1 MQDGNPFTVLGLT
14 IDAEDAAIRKAYHSL
29 AMQWHPDKNRDRPEE
44 AEEMFRKINEAYN
57 ILTDPDKKRRAIMA
71 SLSRRRVTSGPQSLP
86 RNGPGRS
93 HSFDQLF
100 EDTYGAEP
108 DPPDSP
114 LKRSPGSLPRTASG
128 PVREPSSPFYDD
140 CNGDSLDIRIEV
152 MCALEEMY
160 QCVVK
165 NVSMTRRKEDGTFE
179 TKNIRVTLK
188 PGLENLAE
196 IKLPRQGNQE
206 WGRIPGDVVL
216 VITEEPHERFTR
228 RGDDIHQRVAISLK
242 DALQRKV
249 EIESIGVDG
258 ELICASVDELI
269 QPGDQLRVAEKG
281 LNRPDG
287 TRGDHVFDLTVLL
300 PTLTPEQLEKMLE
313 IL

>member
-1 MQDGNPFTVLGLT
+1 MQDENPFTLLGLT
-14 IDAEDAAIRKAYHSL
+14 IDADDTAIRKSYHSL
-29 AMQWHPDKNRDRPEE
+29 AMQWHPDKNPDRRAE
-44 AEEMFRKINEAYN
+44 AEEMFRRINEAYN
-57 ILTDPDKKRRAIMA
+57 ILTDPDKKRRAVMA
-71 SLSRRRVTSGPQSLP
+71 SLSRRRVNSGPQSLP
-86 RNGPGRS
+86 RNGRARAN
-93 HSFDQLF
+93 SFDQLF
-100 EDTYGAEP
+100 EETYGSDG

-114 LKRSPGSLPRTASG
+114 LKRAPSSLPRTASG
-128 PVREPSSPFYDD
+128 PVRDPSPFFD
-140 CNGDSLDIRIEV
+140 NGFGGESLDIRIEV
-152 MCALEEMY
+152 LCTLEEMY

-165 NVSMTRRKEDGTFE
+165 MVPLTRRKEDGTCE

-228 RGDDIHQRVAISLK
+228 SGDDIHQRIVVSLR
-242 DALQRKV
+242 DALQGKV
-249 EIESIGVDG
+249 EVESIGVDG
-258 ELICASVDELI
+258 ELICAAVDEVI

-287 TRGDHVFDLTVLL
+287 TRGDHVFDLTVMV
-300 PTLTPEQLEKMLE
+300 PTLTPEQLGKVLE